1 MNDRGS
7 ITLWLLGLVLFLFG
21 LGGIVLDLWRVLGER
36 AELAVLVASAAVAA
50 TSAVDESSLR
60 AGDGIVLVEADAR
73 RRALVVLAA
82 DPPLRSAVTVAGP
95 TATVTAEREASLTLL
110 RVLVPDDRP
119 VLVRVTSSATAEFR
133 P

>member
-36 AELAVLVASAAVAA
+36 AELAVLVDSAAVAA
-50 TSAVDESSLR
+50 TSAIDEASLR
-60 AGDGIVLVEADAR
+60 AGDGIILVEVDAR
-73 RRALVVLAA
+73 RRALAVLAA
-82 DPPLRSAVTVAGP
+82 DPQLRSSVTVAGP

>member
-36 AELAVLVASAAVAA
+36 AELAVLVDSAAVAA
-50 TSAVDESSLR
+50 TSAVDEASLR
-60 AGDGIVLVEADAR
+60 AGDGIVLVEVDAR

-82 DPPLRSAVTVAGP
+82 DPPLRSSVTVAGP